1 MIGGYIP
8 GEGSRSGRV
17 GSLLVGYY
25 DRRASEL
32 GRGER
37 QRLTFAGGVG
47 SGLKQAEIDLLT
59 PS

>member
-8 GEGSRSGRV
+8 GEGGRANRV

-32 GRGER
+32 GKGEA
-37 QRLTFAGGVG
+37 QTLHFAGGVG
-47 SGLKQAEIDLLT
+47 SGLTEER
-59 PS
+59 SRRS

>member
-8 GEGSRSGRV
+8 GEGRRSNRV

-32 GRGER
+32 RKGEK
-37 QRLTFAGGVG
+37 QTLHFAGG
-47 SGLKQAEIDLLT
+47 AA
-59 PS
+59 PA